1 MHIIGSTLTPFEI
14 FVALVLAFILI
25 ILLSILASI
34 LIPIFEKW
42 DDWVCNHFDQGD
54 RDGRS

>member
-1 MHIIGSTLTPFEI
+1 MHIIGFTLTPFEI

-42 DDWVCNHFDQGD
+42 DDWVYNHFDQGN

>member
-1 MHIIGSTLTPFEI
+1 MHIIGFTLTPFEI

-25 ILLSILASI
+25 ILLSILALGI

-42 DDWVCNHFDQGD
+42 DD
-54 RDGRS
+54 

>member
-42 DDWVCNHFDQGD
+42 DDWVYNHFD
-54 RDGRS
+54 